1 MGKKYLTEK
10 EQEELKKNRYIE
22 KVSEK
27 AITYSPEFKER
38 FEIEYDAGKMPSQIL
53 DEMGIDPKVLGRKR
67 VDGIVT
73 RMKKYKERA
82 EGWRDNR
89 KNNSGRPSTKKLSEA
104 EKIKRLEQ
112 KIEYLKQ
119 ENEFIKK
126 NIQLYRM
133 AKLKK

>member
-1 MGKKYLTEK
+1 MGNKYFTEK
-10 EQEELKKNRYIE
+10 QREELERNPYVE
-22 KVSEK
+22 KASEK
-27 AITYSPEFKER
+27 AITYSKKFKEK

-53 DEMGIDPKVLGRKR
+53 DEMGIDPKVLGRSR
-67 VDGIVT
+67 VKGLVA

-82 EGWRDNR
+82 EGCRDNR

-126 NIQLYRM
+126 NIQLYQM